1 MYILHISRVDSQLVH
16 ESLTHEMQK
25 KTVFKGLK
33 NSVFKILVFL
43 HSATLTLQNSKFLPK
58 LIKTLLDFY
67 SNTSPRYFSSLL
79 IFQFVDFVLD
89 HLKPRVRVY
98 FCVRLG
104 KLTFL
109 QKISILL
116 IGLSPILFVDV
127 YVGPMSHFEHVFKA
141 YFIMFMYFSSY
152 RVSSCMLSV

>member
-1 MYILHISRVDSQLVH
+1 MKCRKRQF
-16 ESLTHEMQK
+16 
-25 KTVFKGLK
+25 FKELK
-33 NSVFKILVFL
+33 NSIFKILVFL

-98 FCVRLG
+98 FCVRLE

-109 QKISILL
+109 QKFSILL
-116 IGLSPILFVDV
+116 IGLSPICLL
-127 YVGPMSHFEHVFKA
+127 M
-141 YFIMFMYFSSY
+141 IMLVPYGFLNMYLRHISSY
-152 RVSSCMLSV
+152 SCIVHHIGLVHAC